1 MEFLFSCSTRHL
13 TRLLRSH
20 VSYRVE
26 HSKRNCVSTRI
37 YALSSI
43 YLAIFGEVG
52 TNYTPSQ
59 SDTYRNFMLVKVITQ
74 VTDLLKFPERSA
86 FQRTLFPFICLRQ
99 LLSIKVKNI
108 LFYAS

>member
-26 HSKRNCVSTRI
+26 HSKRNCVSTRTH
-37 YALSSI
+37 ALSSI

-52 TNYTPSQ
+52 TNYTQ
-59 SDTYRNFMLVKVITQ
+59 LQ
-74 VTDLLKFPERSA
+74 VNLIQTETSF
-86 FQRTLFPFICLRQ
+86 
-99 LLSIKVKNI
+99 
-108 LFYAS
+108 